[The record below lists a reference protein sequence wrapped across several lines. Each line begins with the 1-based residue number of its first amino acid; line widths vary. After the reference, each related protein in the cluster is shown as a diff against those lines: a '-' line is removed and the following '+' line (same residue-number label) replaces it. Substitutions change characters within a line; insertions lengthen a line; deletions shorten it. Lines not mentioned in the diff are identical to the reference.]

1 MMRILV
7 IDVNFDQ
14 KNITYRQ
21 FYNHLSL
28 GFDVFFWG
36 PGYVTRDELSKG
48 IRSFVNENGPFD
60 AYFLGGYFVDSAQNN
75 QDMTADAYMIHRCN
89 IPYYNVNDAYTYCQ
103 KIIDELVHEINGI
116 KVFIY
121 YEDTMSMPNGAYRI
135 CEEFIRHGFYILSWP
150 RESMRIYQTKEK
162 KQFKYLTDNA
172 VKLCEKY
179 KNRYIPINMLAM
191 TQNEIFRIAF
201 DQKDYEWCVPGNRD
215 LRYYPERE
223 KLYRL
228 IEKEQYKVWDY
239 DPYQKVQ
246 PTTIEKKQLNW
257 YRFRNPTEKFLSGIY
272 GKTSLI
278 SSTIDIGY
286 IGAARELYL
295 ESIRRTKFIFA
306 DGSIPQIVLR
316 KHLEACACG
325 SVLVTTDVQGL
336 AEMGFVDGVN
346 CRVVHKESMND
357 DIRYI
362 CNDTAA
368 AKIAKNGQE
377 FVMKKHMFANRIEDL
392 NKTIA
397 AILENHYHG
406 AHYENGDYIIE

>member
-1 MMRILV
+1 M
-7 IDVNFDQ
+7 
-14 KNITYRQ
+14 
-21 FYNHLSL
+21 
-28 GFDVFFWG
+28 
-36 PGYVTRDELSKG
+36 
-48 IRSFVNENGPFD
+48 
-60 AYFLGGYFVDSAQNN
+60 
-75 QDMTADAYMIHRCN
+75 
-89 IPYYNVNDAYTYCQ
+89 
-103 KIIDELVHEINGI
+103 
-116 KVFIY
+116 
-121 YEDTMSMPNGAYRI
+121 
-135 CEEFIRHGFYILSWP
+135 
-150 RESMRIYQTKEK
+150 
-162 KQFKYLTDNA
+162 
-172 VKLCEKY
+172 
-179 KNRYIPINMLAM
+179 
-191 TQNEIFRIAF
+191 
-201 DQKDYEWCVPGNRD
+201 
-215 LRYYPERE
+215 
-223 KLYRL
+223 
-228 IEKEQYKVWDY
+228 
-239 DPYQKVQ
+239 
-246 PTTIEKKQLNW
+246 NW